1 MSSKINKKHLIGFS
15 FIICSLSLSIALS
28 SCSKLMDTE
37 SELVEFEEDNKL
49 QSPTDSVYSVMVII
63 YKMQAVADRTVLLG
77 ELRGDLTTTTGAATA
92 DLKAIAN
99 FDISVT
105 NAYNNI
111 SDYYA
116 EGNLPQR
123 IKADFAIFTS
133 RLAYQKTHTHLS
145 DGLPYMISRRSIN
158 YHEVDKLFELPA
170 GTNVLLVND
179 CIQSANDTISLL
191 QTLGIDHLNYYAYAP
206 GMDDPKM
213 AKVAVTPG
221 ESRFVPPSIEKI
233 VDIKTRLLDITS
245 LVEMLSRIGLLTYY
259 ADFLSAQ
266 YVRDIIQLIDKN
278 QRYKN
283 RAAQLEQELC
293 RLEASRSQKTSD
305 VNLQA
310 VYHFDDII
318 GSAPALQSAIHIA
331 KRFADSDSTVLIQAQ
346 SGTGKELMAQSIHN
360 ASERADGPFVAVNFA
375 AITETLLDSELFGY
389 VEGAFTGA
397 SRHGAIGLFEQANHG
412 TIFLDEIG
420 DASLSFQVKL
430 LRVLQE
436 REIRRV
442 GSTVPIHIDVRI
454 IAATNQD
461 LKVLIRQG
469 RFREDL
475 YYRLNVLP
483 LTLPPLA
490 ERKEDIP
497 VLVAAF
503 LKSFFLDMGAS
514 EMRDWIKEILPVFHQ
529 YSWPGNIRELQN
541 VVEYLANVCD
551 GRPRPDDLPSS
562 FTATIASM
570 RNRQGGETAG
580 ENLKKA
586 VLQELAIAARIG
598 KHLGRRSLARNL
610 DVPESQIRHI
620 CQDLVKEGEITL
632 KSGRGGIQ
640 LRRNWSE
647 ILDSRGDIA
656 RNQPLL

>member
-1 MSSKINKKHLIGFS
+1 MKH
-15 FIICSLSLSIALS
+15 IALIALGEKTS
-28 SCSKLMDTE
+28 YFCRDQLH
-37 SELVEFEEDNKL
+37 
-49 QSPTDSVYSVMVII
+49 
-63 YKMQAVADRTVLLG
+63 RLLG
-77 ELRGDLTTTTGAATA
+77 NR
-92 DLKAIAN
+92 I
-99 FDISVT
+99 
-105 NAYNNI
+105 NI
-111 SDYYA
+111 SNYYA

-283 RAAQLEQELC
+283 WAAQLEQELC

-656 RNQPLL
+656 QNQPLL

>member
-1 MSSKINKKHLIGFS
+1 MKH
-15 FIICSLSLSIALS
+15 IALIALGEKTS
-28 SCSKLMDTE
+28 YFCRDQLH
-37 SELVEFEEDNKL
+37 
-49 QSPTDSVYSVMVII
+49 
-63 YKMQAVADRTVLLG
+63 RLLG
-77 ELRGDLTTTTGAATA
+77 NR
-92 DLKAIAN
+92 I
-99 FDISVT
+99 
-105 NAYNNI
+105 NI
-111 SDYYA
+111 SNYYA

-283 RAAQLEQELC
+283 RAAQLKQELC

-656 RNQPLL
+656 QNQPLL

>member
-1 MSSKINKKHLIGFS
+1 MKH
-15 FIICSLSLSIALS
+15 IALIALGEKTS
-28 SCSKLMDTE
+28 YFCRDQLH
-37 SELVEFEEDNKL
+37 
-49 QSPTDSVYSVMVII
+49 
-63 YKMQAVADRTVLLG
+63 RLLG
-77 ELRGDLTTTTGAATA
+77 NR
-92 DLKAIAN
+92 I
-99 FDISVT
+99 
-105 NAYNNI
+105 NI
-111 SDYYA
+111 SNYYA

-551 GRPRPDDLPSS
+551 GRPRPDDLSSS

-656 RNQPLL
+656 QNQPLL

>member
-1 MSSKINKKHLIGFS
+1 MEMGLKFMGINPFLRRKSGMKH
-15 FIICSLSLSIALS
+15 IALIALGEKTS
-28 SCSKLMDTE
+28 YFCRDQLH
-37 SELVEFEEDNKL
+37 
-49 QSPTDSVYSVMVII
+49 
-63 YKMQAVADRTVLLG
+63 RLLG
-77 ELRGDLTTTTGAATA
+77 NR
-92 DLKAIAN
+92 I
-99 FDISVT
+99 
-105 NAYNNI
+105 NI
-111 SDYYA
+111 SNYYA

-213 AKVAVTPG
+213 ARVAVTPG

>member
-1 MSSKINKKHLIGFS
+1 MEMGLKFMGINPFLRRKSGMKH
-15 FIICSLSLSIALS
+15 IALIALGEKTS
-28 SCSKLMDTE
+28 YFCRDQLH
-37 SELVEFEEDNKL
+37 
-49 QSPTDSVYSVMVII
+49 
-63 YKMQAVADRTVLLG
+63 RLLG
-77 ELRGDLTTTTGAATA
+77 NR
-92 DLKAIAN
+92 I
-99 FDISVT
+99 
-105 NAYNNI
+105 NI
-111 SDYYA
+111 SNYYA

-331 KRFADSDSTVLIQAQ
+331 KRFADSNSTVLIQAQ

-375 AITETLLDSELFGY
+375 AM
-389 VEGAFTGA
+389 
-397 SRHGAIGLFEQANHG
+397 Q
-412 TIFLDEIG
+412 
-420 DASLSFQVKL
+420 
-430 LRVLQE
+430 
-436 REIRRV
+436 
-442 GSTVPIHIDVRI
+442 
-454 IAATNQD
+454 
-461 LKVLIRQG
+461 
-469 RFREDL
+469 
-475 YYRLNVLP
+475 
-483 LTLPPLA
+483 
-490 ERKEDIP
+490 
-497 VLVAAF
+497 
-503 LKSFFLDMGAS
+503 
-514 EMRDWIKEILPVFHQ
+514 
-529 YSWPGNIRELQN
+529 
-541 VVEYLANVCD
+541 
-551 GRPRPDDLPSS
+551 
-562 FTATIASM
+562 
-570 RNRQGGETAG
+570 
-580 ENLKKA
+580 
-586 VLQELAIAARIG
+586 
-598 KHLGRRSLARNL
+598 
-610 DVPESQIRHI
+610 QIY
-620 CQDLVKEGEITL
+620 CAD
-632 KSGRGGIQ
+632 
-640 LRRNWSE
+640 
-647 ILDSRGDIA
+647 
-656 RNQPLL
+656 

>member
-1 MSSKINKKHLIGFS
+1 MKH
-15 FIICSLSLSIALS
+15 IALIALGEKTS
-28 SCSKLMDTE
+28 YFCRDQLH
-37 SELVEFEEDNKL
+37 
-49 QSPTDSVYSVMVII
+49 
-63 YKMQAVADRTVLLG
+63 RLLG
-77 ELRGDLTTTTGAATA
+77 NR
-92 DLKAIAN
+92 I
-99 FDISVT
+99 
-105 NAYNNI
+105 NI
-111 SDYYA
+111 SNYYA

-145 DGLPYMISRRSIN
+145 DGLPYIISRRSIN

-221 ESRFVPPSIEKI
+221 ESRFVPPSIDKI

-283 RAAQLEQELC
+283 RAAQLEQELS

-318 GSAPALQSAIHIA
+318 GSAPALQAAIHIA

-375 AITETLLDSELFGY
+375 AITEALLDSELFGY

-420 DASLSFQVKL
+420 DAPLSFQVKL

-454 IAATNQD
+454 IAATNHNLKD
-461 LKVLIRQG
+461 LICQG
-469 RFREDL
+469 RFRKDL

-483 LTLPPLA
+483 LTLPSLA
-490 ERKEDIP
+490 ERKEDIS
-497 VLVAAF
+497 VLVSAF
-503 LKSFFLDMGAS
+503 LKSFFLDMGVS
-514 EMRDWIKEILPVFHQ
+514 EMRDWMKGILPVFLQ

-551 GRPRPDDLPSS
+551 GRPRPEDLPPS

-570 RNRQGGETAG
+570 RNRQGGKTDE
-580 ENLKKA
+580 ENLKNA
-586 VLQELAIAARIG
+586 VLQELALAARIG
-598 KHLGRRSLARNL
+598 QHLGRRSLARNL

-620 CQDLVKEGEITL
+620 CQELAAEGEIVI
-632 KSGRGGIQ
+632 KAGRGGIQ
-640 LRRNWSE
+640 LRRAWME
-647 ILDSRGDIA
+647 ILDAGA
-656 RNQPLL
+656 R

>member
-1 MSSKINKKHLIGFS
+1 MKH
-15 FIICSLSLSIALS
+15 IALIALGEKTS
-28 SCSKLMDTE
+28 YFCRDQLH
-37 SELVEFEEDNKL
+37 
-49 QSPTDSVYSVMVII
+49 
-63 YKMQAVADRTVLLG
+63 RLLG
-77 ELRGDLTTTTGAATA
+77 NR
-92 DLKAIAN
+92 I
-99 FDISVT
+99 
-105 NAYNNI
+105 NI
-111 SDYYA
+111 SNYYA

-233 VDIKTRLLDITS
+233 VDIKTRLLNITS

-656 RNQPLL
+656 QNQPLL

>member
-1 MSSKINKKHLIGFS
+1 MKH
-15 FIICSLSLSIALS
+15 IALIALGEKTS
-28 SCSKLMDTE
+28 YFCRDQLH
-37 SELVEFEEDNKL
+37 
-49 QSPTDSVYSVMVII
+49 
-63 YKMQAVADRTVLLG
+63 RLLG
-77 ELRGDLTTTTGAATA
+77 NR
-92 DLKAIAN
+92 I
-99 FDISVT
+99 
-105 NAYNNI
+105 NI
-111 SDYYA
+111 SNYYA

-514 EMRDWIKEILPVFHQ
+514 EMRDWIKEILPIFHQ

-656 RNQPLL
+656 QNQPLL

>member
-1 MSSKINKKHLIGFS
+1 MKH
-15 FIICSLSLSIALS
+15 IALIALGEKTS
-28 SCSKLMDTE
+28 YFCRDQLH
-37 SELVEFEEDNKL
+37 
-49 QSPTDSVYSVMVII
+49 
-63 YKMQAVADRTVLLG
+63 RLLG
-77 ELRGDLTTTTGAATA
+77 NR
-92 DLKAIAN
+92 I
-99 FDISVT
+99 
-105 NAYNNI
+105 NI
-111 SDYYA
+111 SNYYA

-514 EMRDWIKEILPVFHQ
+514 EMRDWIKEILPVFHR

>member
-1 MSSKINKKHLIGFS
+1 MKH
-15 FIICSLSLSIALS
+15 IALIALGEKTS
-28 SCSKLMDTE
+28 YFCRDQLH
-37 SELVEFEEDNKL
+37 
-49 QSPTDSVYSVMVII
+49 
-63 YKMQAVADRTVLLG
+63 RLLG
-77 ELRGDLTTTTGAATA
+77 NR
-92 DLKAIAN
+92 I
-99 FDISVT
+99 
-105 NAYNNI
+105 NI
-111 SDYYA
+111 SNYYA

-529 YSWPGNIRELQN
+529 YSWPGNVRELQN

-656 RNQPLL
+656 QNQPLL

>member
-1 MSSKINKKHLIGFS
+1 MKH
-15 FIICSLSLSIALS
+15 IALIALGEKTS
-28 SCSKLMDTE
+28 YFCRDQLH
-37 SELVEFEEDNKL
+37 
-49 QSPTDSVYSVMVII
+49 
-63 YKMQAVADRTVLLG
+63 RLLG
-77 ELRGDLTTTTGAATA
+77 NR
-92 DLKAIAN
+92 I
-99 FDISVT
+99 
-105 NAYNNI
+105 NI
-111 SDYYA
+111 SNYYA

-158 YHEVDKLFELPA
+158 YHEVDKLLELPV

-221 ESRFVPPSIEKI
+221 ESRFVPPSIDKI

-283 RAAQLEQELC
+283 RAAQLEQELS

-318 GSAPALQSAIHIA
+318 GSAPALQAAIHIA

>member
-1 MSSKINKKHLIGFS
+1 MEMGLKFMGINPFLRRKSGMKH
-15 FIICSLSLSIALS
+15 IALIALGEKTS
-28 SCSKLMDTE
+28 YFCRDQLH
-37 SELVEFEEDNKL
+37 
-49 QSPTDSVYSVMVII
+49 
-63 YKMQAVADRTVLLG
+63 RLLG
-77 ELRGDLTTTTGAATA
+77 NR
-92 DLKAIAN
+92 I
-99 FDISVT
+99 
-105 NAYNNI
+105 NI
-111 SDYYA
+111 SNYYA

-497 VLVAAF
+497 GLVAAF

>member
-1 MSSKINKKHLIGFS
+1 MKH
-15 FIICSLSLSIALS
+15 IALIALGEKTS
-28 SCSKLMDTE
+28 YFCRDQLH
-37 SELVEFEEDNKL
+37 
-49 QSPTDSVYSVMVII
+49 
-63 YKMQAVADRTVLLG
+63 RLLG
-77 ELRGDLTTTTGAATA
+77 NR
-92 DLKAIAN
+92 I
-99 FDISVT
+99 
-105 NAYNNI
+105 NI

>member
-1 MSSKINKKHLIGFS
+1 MKH
-15 FIICSLSLSIALS
+15 IALIALGEKTS
-28 SCSKLMDTE
+28 YFCRDQLH
-37 SELVEFEEDNKL
+37 
-49 QSPTDSVYSVMVII
+49 
-63 YKMQAVADRTVLLG
+63 RLLG
-77 ELRGDLTTTTGAATA
+77 NR
-92 DLKAIAN
+92 I
-99 FDISVT
+99 
-105 NAYNNI
+105 NI
-111 SDYYA
+111 SNYYA

-158 YHEVDKLFELPA
+158 YHEVDKLFKLPA

>member
-1 MSSKINKKHLIGFS
+1 MKH
-15 FIICSLSLSIALS
+15 IALIALGEKTS
-28 SCSKLMDTE
+28 YFCRDQLH
-37 SELVEFEEDNKL
+37 
-49 QSPTDSVYSVMVII
+49 
-63 YKMQAVADRTVLLG
+63 RLLG
-77 ELRGDLTTTTGAATA
+77 NR
-92 DLKAIAN
+92 I
-99 FDISVT
+99 
-105 NAYNNI
+105 NI
-111 SDYYA
+111 SNYYA

-158 YHEVDKLFELPA
+158 YHEVDKLFELLA

>member
-1 MSSKINKKHLIGFS
+1 MKH
-15 FIICSLSLSIALS
+15 IALIALGEKTS
-28 SCSKLMDTE
+28 YFCRDQLH
-37 SELVEFEEDNKL
+37 
-49 QSPTDSVYSVMVII
+49 
-63 YKMQAVADRTVLLG
+63 RLLG
-77 ELRGDLTTTTGAATA
+77 NR
-92 DLKAIAN
+92 I
-99 FDISVT
+99 
-105 NAYNNI
+105 NI
-111 SDYYA
+111 SNYYA

-206 GMDDPKM
+206 GMDNPKM

>member
-1 MSSKINKKHLIGFS
+1 MKH
-15 FIICSLSLSIALS
+15 IALIALGEKTS
-28 SCSKLMDTE
+28 YFCRDQLH
-37 SELVEFEEDNKL
+37 
-49 QSPTDSVYSVMVII
+49 
-63 YKMQAVADRTVLLG
+63 RLLG
-77 ELRGDLTTTTGAATA
+77 NR
-92 DLKAIAN
+92 I
-99 FDISVT
+99 
-105 NAYNNI
+105 NI
-111 SDYYA
+111 SNYYA

-145 DGLPYMISRRSIN
+145 DGLPYIISRRSIN

-221 ESRFVPPSIEKI
+221 ESRFVPPSIDKI

-318 GSAPALQSAIHIA
+318 GSAPALQAAIHIA

-562 FTATIASM
+562 LTATIASM

>member
-1 MSSKINKKHLIGFS
+1 MKH
-15 FIICSLSLSIALS
+15 IALIALGEKTS
-28 SCSKLMDTE
+28 YFCRDQLH
-37 SELVEFEEDNKL
+37 
-49 QSPTDSVYSVMVII
+49 
-63 YKMQAVADRTVLLG
+63 RLLG
-77 ELRGDLTTTTGAATA
+77 NR
-92 DLKAIAN
+92 I
-99 FDISVT
+99 
-105 NAYNNI
+105 NI
-111 SDYYA
+111 SNYYA

-145 DGLPYMISRRSIN
+145 DGLPYIISRRSIN

-221 ESRFVPPSIEKI
+221 ESRFVPPSIDKI

-318 GSAPALQSAIHIA
+318 GSAPALQAAIHIA

-375 AITETLLDSELFGY
+375 AITEALLDSELFGY

-420 DASLSFQVKL
+420 DAPLSFQVKL

>member
-1 MSSKINKKHLIGFS
+1 MKH
-15 FIICSLSLSIALS
+15 IALIALGEKTS
-28 SCSKLMDTE
+28 YFCRDQLH
-37 SELVEFEEDNKL
+37 
-49 QSPTDSVYSVMVII
+49 
-63 YKMQAVADRTVLLG
+63 RLLG
-77 ELRGDLTTTTGAATA
+77 NR
-92 DLKAIAN
+92 I
-99 FDISVT
+99 
-105 NAYNNI
+105 NI
-111 SDYYA
+111 SNYYA

-158 YHEVDKLFELPA
+158 YHEVDKLFELPV

-442 GSTVPIHIDVRI
+442 GSTVLIHIDVRI

-656 RNQPLL
+656 QNQPLL

>member
-1 MSSKINKKHLIGFS
+1 MKH
-15 FIICSLSLSIALS
+15 IALIALGEKTS
-28 SCSKLMDTE
+28 YFCRDQLH
-37 SELVEFEEDNKL
+37 
-49 QSPTDSVYSVMVII
+49 
-63 YKMQAVADRTVLLG
+63 RLLG
-77 ELRGDLTTTTGAATA
+77 NR
-92 DLKAIAN
+92 I
-99 FDISVT
+99 
-105 NAYNNI
+105 NI
-111 SDYYA
+111 SNYYA

-233 VDIKTRLLDITS
+233 VNIKTRLLDITS

-656 RNQPLL
+656 QNQPLL

>member
-1 MSSKINKKHLIGFS
+1 MKH
-15 FIICSLSLSIALS
+15 IALIALGEKTS
-28 SCSKLMDTE
+28 YFCRDQLH
-37 SELVEFEEDNKL
+37 
-49 QSPTDSVYSVMVII
+49 
-63 YKMQAVADRTVLLG
+63 RLLG
-77 ELRGDLTTTTGAATA
+77 NR
-92 DLKAIAN
+92 I
-99 FDISVT
+99 
-105 NAYNNI
+105 NI
-111 SDYYA
+111 SNYYA

-145 DGLPYMISRRSIN
+145 DGLPYIISRRSIN

-206 GMDDPKM
+206 GMDDSKM

>member
-1 MSSKINKKHLIGFS
+1 M
-15 FIICSLSLSIALS
+15 
-28 SCSKLMDTE
+28 
-37 SELVEFEEDNKL
+37 
-49 QSPTDSVYSVMVII
+49 
-63 YKMQAVADRTVLLG
+63 
-77 ELRGDLTTTTGAATA
+77 
-92 DLKAIAN
+92 
-99 FDISVT
+99 
-105 NAYNNI
+105 
-111 SDYYA
+111 
-116 EGNLPQR
+116 
-123 IKADFAIFTS
+123 
-133 RLAYQKTHTHLS
+133 
-145 DGLPYMISRRSIN
+145 
-158 YHEVDKLFELPA
+158 
-170 GTNVLLVND
+170 
-179 CIQSANDTISLL
+179 
-191 QTLGIDHLNYYAYAP
+191 
-206 GMDDPKM
+206 
-213 AKVAVTPG
+213 
-221 ESRFVPPSIEKI
+221 
-233 VDIKTRLLDITS
+233 
-245 LVEMLSRIGLLTYY
+245 
-259 ADFLSAQ
+259 
-266 YVRDIIQLIDKN
+266 
-278 QRYKN
+278 
-283 RAAQLEQELC
+283 
-293 RLEASRSQKTSD
+293 
-305 VNLQA
+305 
-310 VYHFDDII
+310 
-318 GSAPALQSAIHIA
+318 
-331 KRFADSDSTVLIQAQ
+331 
-346 SGTGKELMAQSIHN
+346 
-360 ASERADGPFVAVNFA
+360 
-375 AITETLLDSELFGY
+375 
-389 VEGAFTGA
+389 
-397 SRHGAIGLFEQANHG
+397 
-412 TIFLDEIG
+412 
-420 DASLSFQVKL
+420 KL

>member
-1 MSSKINKKHLIGFS
+1 MKH
-15 FIICSLSLSIALS
+15 IALIALGEKTS
-28 SCSKLMDTE
+28 YFCRDQLH
-37 SELVEFEEDNKL
+37 
-49 QSPTDSVYSVMVII
+49 
-63 YKMQAVADRTVLLG
+63 RLLG
-77 ELRGDLTTTTGAATA
+77 NR
-92 DLKAIAN
+92 I
-99 FDISVT
+99 
-105 NAYNNI
+105 NI
-111 SDYYA
+111 SNYYA

-475 YYRLNVLP
+475 YYRLNVLQ

>member
-1 MSSKINKKHLIGFS
+1 MKH
-15 FIICSLSLSIALS
+15 IALIALGEKTS
-28 SCSKLMDTE
+28 YFCRDQLH
-37 SELVEFEEDNKL
+37 
-49 QSPTDSVYSVMVII
+49 
-63 YKMQAVADRTVLLG
+63 RLLG
-77 ELRGDLTTTTGAATA
+77 NR
-92 DLKAIAN
+92 I
-99 FDISVT
+99 
-105 NAYNNI
+105 NI
-111 SDYYA
+111 SNYYA

-179 CIQSANDTISLL
+179 YIQSANDTISLL

>member
-1 MSSKINKKHLIGFS
+1 MGINPFLRRKSGMKH
-15 FIICSLSLSIALS
+15 IALIALGEKTS
-28 SCSKLMDTE
+28 YFCRDQLH
-37 SELVEFEEDNKL
+37 
-49 QSPTDSVYSVMVII
+49 
-63 YKMQAVADRTVLLG
+63 RLLG
-77 ELRGDLTTTTGAATA
+77 NR
-92 DLKAIAN
+92 I
-99 FDISVT
+99 
-105 NAYNNI
+105 NI
-111 SDYYA
+111 SNYYA

-283 RAAQLEQELC
+283 RAAQLKQELC

>member
-1 MSSKINKKHLIGFS
+1 MKH
-15 FIICSLSLSIALS
+15 IALIALGEKTS
-28 SCSKLMDTE
+28 YFCRDQLH
-37 SELVEFEEDNKL
+37 
-49 QSPTDSVYSVMVII
+49 
-63 YKMQAVADRTVLLG
+63 RLLG
-77 ELRGDLTTTTGAATA
+77 NR
-92 DLKAIAN
+92 I
-99 FDISVT
+99 
-105 NAYNNI
+105 NI
-111 SDYYA
+111 SNYYA

-245 LVEMLSRIGLLTYY
+245 LVEMLSRTGLLTYY

>member
-1 MSSKINKKHLIGFS
+1 MKH
-15 FIICSLSLSIALS
+15 IALIALGEKTS
-28 SCSKLMDTE
+28 YFCRDQLH
-37 SELVEFEEDNKL
+37 
-49 QSPTDSVYSVMVII
+49 
-63 YKMQAVADRTVLLG
+63 RLLG
-77 ELRGDLTTTTGAATA
+77 NR
-92 DLKAIAN
+92 I
-99 FDISVT
+99 
-105 NAYNNI
+105 NI
-111 SDYYA
+111 SNYYA

-133 RLAYQKTHTHLS
+133 RLVYQKTHTHLS

>member
-1 MSSKINKKHLIGFS
+1 MKH
-15 FIICSLSLSIALS
+15 IALIALGEKTS
-28 SCSKLMDTE
+28 YFCRDQLH
-37 SELVEFEEDNKL
+37 
-49 QSPTDSVYSVMVII
+49 
-63 YKMQAVADRTVLLG
+63 RLLG
-77 ELRGDLTTTTGAATA
+77 NR
-92 DLKAIAN
+92 I
-99 FDISVT
+99 
-105 NAYNNI
+105 NI
-111 SDYYA
+111 SNYYA

-145 DGLPYMISRRSIN
+145 DGLPYIISRRSIN

-221 ESRFVPPSIEKI
+221 ESRFVPPSIDKI

-283 RAAQLEQELC
+283 RAAQLEQELS

-310 VYHFDDII
+310 VYHFDDIL
-318 GSAPALQSAIHIA
+318 GNAPTLQSAVHFA

-375 AITETLLDSELFGY
+375 AITEALLDSELFGY

-420 DASLSFQVKL
+420 DAPLSFQVKL

-454 IAATNQD
+454 IAATNQNLKD
-461 LKVLIRQG
+461 LICQG
-469 RFREDL
+469 RFRKDL

-483 LTLPPLA
+483 LTLPSLA
-490 ERKEDIP
+490 ERKEDIS
-497 VLVAAF
+497 VLVSAF
-503 LKSFFLDMGAS
+503 LKSFFLDMGVS
-514 EMRDWIKEILPVFHQ
+514 EMRDWMKGILPVFLQ

-551 GRPRPDDLPSS
+551 GRPRPEDLPPS

-570 RNRQGGETAG
+570 RNRQGGKTDE
-580 ENLKKA
+580 ENLKNA
-586 VLQELAIAARIG
+586 VLQELALAARIG
-598 KHLGRRSLARNL
+598 QHLGRRSLARDL

-620 CQDLVKEGEITL
+620 CQELAAEGEIVI
-632 KSGRGGIQ
+632 KAGRGGIQ
-640 LRRNWSE
+640 LRRAWME
-647 ILDSRGDIA
+647 ILDAGA
-656 RNQPLL
+656 R